1 MEVEI
6 EIFGQLLPGHPR
18 IQVKELDAPETVGAL
33 AESIGLDPDEIGLIT
48 INGVQSRLENRIE
61 SDSRICFFPY
71 ITGG

>member
-1 MEVEI
+1 MKMDI

-18 IQVKELDAPETVGAL
+18 RQEKEFDASETVRVL

-48 INGVQSRLENRIE
+48 INGVQSRLEDRIQ
-61 SDSRICFFPY
+61 SDARICFFPY